1 MTDVHPEVILLGNA
15 LIYTL
20 IHLDVDGIMLS
31 NADEKYV
38 YIVSIEEECP
48 SLHRYTY
55 NDVYEDL
62 GLKEYNEGQLF
73 RFNTD

>member
-1 MTDVHPEVILLGNA
+1 MADIHPEIILLGNA

-20 IHLDVDGIMLS
+20 IHLDVDGIMVS
-31 NADEKYV
+31 ENKEQYV
-38 YIVSIEEECP
+38 YIVSITDNYP

-55 NDVYEDL
+55 NDVYENL
-62 GLKEYNEGQLF
+62 GLSEYKEGGLF